1 MNGNVLAC
9 GKTTDGVVVPLQVNS
24 AGKVV
29 VAGNLAWYSTLAAKT
44 ADYTVTATDA
54 QAKVFHNTGAAGT
67 VVFTLPAASDGL
79 RVTFIVT
86 VAQILNIKTGT
97 TDTIRVAAAVSTATT
112 GSVQASTIGNTL
124 TLVCLGT
131 QWVAESYVGTWTVA

>member
-1 MNGNVLAC
+1 MLAK
-9 GKTTDGVVVPLQVNS
+9 GLTSGGVTVPLRVDTDGKL
-24 AGKVV
+24 V
-29 VAGNLAWYSTLAAKT
+29 VAGNVAWYSTLSAKT

-67 VVFTLPAASDGL
+67 VIFTLPTASAGL

-86 VAQILNIKTGT
+86 AAQILNIKTGT
-97 TDTIRVAAAVSTATT
+97 TDTIRVAASVSTATT

-124 TLVCLGT
+124 TLVCIGT

>member
-1 MNGNVLAC
+1 MLAK
-9 GKTTDGVVVPLQVNS
+9 GLTSGGVTVPLRVDTDGKL
-24 AGKVV
+24 V
-29 VAGNLAWYSTLAAKT
+29 VAGNVAWYSTLSAKT

-67 VVFTLPAASDGL
+67 VIFTLPAASAGL

-86 VAQILNIKTGT
+86 AAQILNIKTGT
-97 TDTIRVAAAVSTATT
+97 TDTIRVAASVSTATT

-124 TLVCLGT
+124 TLVCIGT

>member
-1 MNGNVLAC
+1 MAKGLTSGGVTVPLRVD
-9 GKTTDGVVVPLQVNS
+9 TDGKL
-24 AGKVV
+24 V
-29 VAGNLAWYSTLAAKT
+29 VAGNVAWYSTLSAKT

-67 VVFTLPAASDGL
+67 VIFTLPTAAAGL

-86 VAQILNIKTGT
+86 AAQILRIFTGT
-97 TDTIRVAAAVSTATT
+97 TDTIRVAASASTATT
-112 GSVQASTIGNTL
+112 GYVQASTIGNAI
-124 TLVCLGT
+124 TLVCIGT

>member
-1 MNGNVLAC
+1 MLAK
-9 GKTTDGVVVPLQVNS
+9 GLTSGGVTVPLRVDTDGKL
-24 AGKVV
+24 V
-29 VAGNLAWYSTLAAKT
+29 VAGNVAWYSTLSAKA

-67 VVFTLPAASDGL
+67 VIFTLPTASAGL

-86 VAQILNIKTGT
+86 AAQILNIKTGT
-97 TDTIRVAAAVSTATT
+97 TDTIRVAASVSTATT
-112 GSVQASTIGNTL
+112 GSVQASAIGNTL
-124 TLVCLGT
+124 TLVCIGT